1 MILKKLADHVV
12 IDNPL
17 CGTIHNILRK
27 SDFEGVNVATA
38 IDIRPTTAHFHK
50 TFEEIY
56 LMLDGTLTLAL
67 HDPADNSTREVKLEA
82 NELCLIPKGL
92 HHVIKSASPTNRLCI
107 ITHPHFDPADEI
119 PSNVL

>member
-27 SDFEGVNVATA
+27 SDFEGTNVAIA
-38 IDIRPTTAHFHK
+38 IDIRPTKAHYHQ

-56 LMLDGTLTLAL
+56 LVLDGSLTLAL
-67 HDPADNSTREVKLEA
+67 HDPANNSTREVELQA
-82 NELCLIPKGL
+82 NELCLINKGL
-92 HHVIKSASPTNRLCI
+92 HHVIKSASPKNRLCI
-107 ITHPHFDPADEI
+107 ITHPHFDPADET
-119 PSNVL
+119 PSHIL